1 MTQPIESVAATAAT
15 PGQAQVF
22 CAVLRAQGIP
32 ARVDGDLL
40 ADEWAVSRRLM
51 NLLGTRVMV
60 PTASLSA
67 ARELL
72 QPASIS
78 LDDLTAQALAA
89 PMPSMRA
96 STGGAGAPH
105 SRGAMWIRLL
115 LSALMIALV
124 WQLLA

>member
-1 MTQPIESVAATAAT
+1 MSQPIESVAATAAT

-32 ARVDGDLL
+32 ARVEGDLL

-60 PTASLSA
+60 PTESLAA

-78 LDDLTAQALAA
+78 LEDLTAQALAA
-89 PMPSMRA
+89 PMPPAHA
-96 STGGAGAPH
+96 STLGSAAPH
-105 SRGAMWIRLL
+105 SRGVMWITLL
-115 LSALMIALV
+115 LSALLIALV
-124 WQLLA
+124 WQLIA